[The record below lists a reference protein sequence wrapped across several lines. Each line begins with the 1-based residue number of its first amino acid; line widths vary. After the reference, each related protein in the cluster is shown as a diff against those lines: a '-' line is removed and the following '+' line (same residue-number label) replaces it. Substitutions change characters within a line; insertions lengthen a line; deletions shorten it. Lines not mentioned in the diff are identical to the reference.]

1 MAPSLLYI
9 YTYNVL
15 FFLFLAIPEVHVIP
29 KLQSRAPGEL
39 AEMECHVIGVP
50 TPAVSWL
57 KNDEELKL
65 MTDKYTIVG
74 RWSKVSLASH
84 PLMHKNVIILIFSE
98 IFGIR
103 PIKLLS

>member
-1 MAPSLLYI
+1 MVKLYCFFFPS
-9 YTYNVL
+9 
-15 FFLFLAIPEVHVIP
+15 AIPEVHVIP

-74 RWSKVSLASH
+74 KTSLRMRIYRYTLIPSD
-84 PLMHKNVIILIFSE
+84 VISIPFERLRE
-98 IFGIR
+98 
-103 PIKLLS
+103 LSIYIYIVKDLK